1 MLTVNDYHFD
11 FIILIISDCRGG
23 INKSKTLNKNSQ
35 TLILHIIILE
45 AERREGLL
53 SAWKQGLQ
61 AQRKGFSA
69 SRMPLTQALAR
80 GENQAHFKR
89 LKMRPLGAHRAVI
102 F

>member
-11 FIILIISDCRGG
+11 LIILIISDCRGG

-61 AQRKGFSA
+61 AQRKGFS
-69 SRMPLTQALAR
+69 LTQALAR
-80 GENQAHFKR
+80 GENQVLSKR
-89 LKMRPLGAHRAVI
+89 LKTSPLRAIRAAI